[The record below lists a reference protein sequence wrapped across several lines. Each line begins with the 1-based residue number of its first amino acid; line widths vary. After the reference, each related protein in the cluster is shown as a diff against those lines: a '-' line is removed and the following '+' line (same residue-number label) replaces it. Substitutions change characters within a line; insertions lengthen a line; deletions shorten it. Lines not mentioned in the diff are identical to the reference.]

1 MDFLQWLSENKELI
15 CIFLGIL
22 INAAGLAYSIYKYL
36 RAKGVQ
42 GAMMLLPELY
52 LAARRFE
59 CEAEHTTLNGKE
71 KLAYVLERLR
81 LFAKE
86 QGVERSDEELIAI
99 VEADIAFSKEVN
111 ATKSEVLE

>member
-1 MDFLQWLSENKELI
+1 MNFLQWLSENKELI
-15 CIFLGIL
+15 CIALGIL
-22 INAAGLAYSIYKYL
+22 INAVGLAYSIYKYL

-42 GAMMLLPELY
+42 GAMTLLPELY

-59 CEAEHTTLNGKE
+59 CEAEATSLSGE
-71 KLAYVLERLR
+71 QKLAYVVERLR
-81 LFAKE
+81 VFASE
-86 QGVERSDEELIAI
+86 QGVPRSDEELIAI